1 MHYRI
6 RQVLKKILLMTKS
19 VNILWQNLPNGV
31 YVFNYHRIGDVTKT
45 EFDRAVF
52 SCSVAALETHLIA
65 IKNNFEIIT
74 SKQLRTIINEASVI
88 KKRYAI
94 ITFDDG
100 YYDNYS
106 EAFPVLKKHNV
117 PGIFYLPT
125 EFIDSDKVPWWD
137 EIAYLLRNSSGQSYS
152 LPKQDTKFDLVKLSI
167 DATIQKIIF
176 QAKRIDGIN
185 ILDVLADIRDKFP
198 QAHEKLQA
206 EENMLFMNWQQAKEM
221 SENGMEIG
229 SHTLSHQ
236 ILSQLTSDEQKIE
249 ITISKEVIEKNIGQE
264 IFSIAYPVGRYHCY
278 TEETCQ
284 LSEEAGYIIGFN
296 NEPGKNKTINNPYN
310 INRTC
315 VDANDVDLLK
325 FNSCF

>member
-1 MHYRI
+1 
-6 RQVLKKILLMTKS
+6 MTKS
-19 VNILWQNLPNGV
+19 INIFWKFLPSGV

-52 SCSVAALETHLIA
+52 SCSVEALETHMVA

-74 SKQLRTIINEASVI
+74 SKQLRKIVHETSVI

-106 EAFPVLKKHNV
+106 EAFPVLKKHDI
-117 PGIFYLPT
+117 PGVFFLPT
-125 EFIDSDKVPWWD
+125 DFIDSKKVPWWD
-137 EIAYLLRNSSGQSYS
+137 EIAYLLRNSTGQSYS
-152 LPKQDTKFDLVKLSI
+152 LPEQSAYFDLVESSI
-167 DATIQKIIF
+167 DTTIQKIIY

-198 QAHEKLQA
+198 KAHKKLQTEDNA
-206 EENMLFMNWQQAKEM
+206 LFMNWLQAKEM

-236 ILSQLTSDEQKIE
+236 ILSQLTLDQQKRE
-249 ITISKEVIEKNIGQE
+249 ITTSKEVIENNIGQE
-264 IFSIAYPVGRYHCY
+264 VFSIAYPVGRYHCY
-278 TEETCQ
+278 TEESCQ

-315 VDANDVDLLK
+315 VDGNDMDLLK